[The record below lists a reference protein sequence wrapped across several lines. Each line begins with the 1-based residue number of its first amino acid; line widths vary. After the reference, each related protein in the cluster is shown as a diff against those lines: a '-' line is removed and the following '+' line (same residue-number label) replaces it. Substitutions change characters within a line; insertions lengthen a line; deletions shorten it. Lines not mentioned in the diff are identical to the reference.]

1 MDPTCSYL
9 VGLIEE
15 WYADDEERLAFI
27 QSIWRGP
34 TGLRPRWTRNLAD
47 LEHLFITVNLPL
59 GQTARESFDSVA
71 ALPGRVKWLEGSIAC
86 VEYVPTP
93 HAHMLVKRTALERY
107 HRGNII
113 KVLSRALAVKPE
125 KVDIKLAHTREAYA
139 NRLGYIQ
146 GTKVDEAKMA
156 KCAQDAKIR
165 EAWDIPQYFTLGA

>member
-1 MDPTCSYL
+1 MDPTCAYL

-59 GQTARESFDSVA
+59 GQTARESYDSVV
-71 ALPGRVKWLEGSIAC
+71 ALPGRVKWLDGSLAC
-86 VEYVPTP
+86 CEYNPTP
-93 HAHMLVKRTALERY
+93 HCHILVKRSALERY

-125 KVDIKLAHTREAYA
+125 KVDIKLAHSREAYS
-139 NRLGYIQ
+139 NREGYIR

-156 KCAQDAKIR
+156 KCEADSKIR
-165 EAWDIPQYFTLGA
+165 EAWGIPHHFFL